1 MKLSKSVLLAS
12 ILATTGLSTICMAQ
26 VPFKINQKSGFIT
39 YGSCH
44 MESCSWAKAVSTSI
58 VQNTPN
64 QAILDVKILGGNSPD
79 VSNAAKKIS
88 WAKKPHKITI
98 TCSYQHPSISIGGQL
113 DVLPL
118 NSFGVPRVL
127 ESSANLYF
135 AYCHSF
141 NGDISDGIKKFGYNV
156 TQTE

>member
-1 MKLSKSVLLAS
+1 MKKLITAMLLSIALTP
-12 ILATTGLSTICMAQ
+12 TTYGAPT
-26 VPFKINQKSGFIT
+26 PFKINQKTGFIT

-44 MESCSWAKAVSTSI
+44 MESCSWAKSVSTTI
-58 VQNTPN
+58 IQNTPN

-88 WAKKPHKITI
+88 WAKKPHKITL

-156 TQTE
+156 QPE